1 MLQFNH
7 LLEPLAG
14 SDPAGRDLSFSSEVD
29 AINLAR
35 QFDDPT
41 LDQGEWVVALKEADW
56 PFVFDKCQALLETQ
70 SKDLRIAGW
79 LLEAASKT
87 RHFEGMAA
95 GFALLAGLCDRYWD
109 VLHPVIEDGDVEQRV
124 GNFAW
129 LLSRAAVLAK
139 EIPLTQGRETA
150 YSWSDFESA
159 RARANTALRTGEP
172 TPEHAK
178 HPDLAVLETVRRKG
192 SKAYYESLISSIQHT
207 ITAAVDFER
216 AMDARLGQQGPSL
229 TPLKDILATI
239 LSTAQRFGADVGLRT
254 AAASSDDASPGSSP
268 VNAPAGTPGHSG
280 PVQNR
285 EHALQQL
292 REVAEFFRRTEPH
305 SPVAYL
311 AAKAASWGDMPLHA
325 WLKLVV
331 KDPGSLAFIEE
342 LLDVK
347 DPT

>member
-1 MLQFNH
+1 MLNFTN
-7 LLEPLAG
+7 LLEPIAG
-14 SDPAGRDLSFSSEVD
+14 SSLAGRDLSFSSEVD

-35 QFDDPT
+35 QFDDPS

-56 PFVFDKCQALLETQ
+56 PFVYDKCKALLETQ

-129 LLSRAAVLAK
+129 LLTRAASLAK
-139 EIPLTQGRETA
+139 EIPLTEGRETA

-159 RARANTALRTGEP
+159 RARANTELRTGERA
-172 TPEHAK
+172 TQQANQPE
-178 HPDLAVLETVRRKG
+178 LAVLEALRRKG
-192 SKAYYESLISSIQHT
+192 SKGYYENLIAAISHT
-207 ITAAVDFER
+207 IAAVADFER
-216 AMDARLGQQGPSL
+216 AMDARLGRDGPSL
-229 TPLKDILATI
+229 TPVKDVLATI
-239 LSTAQRFGADVGLRT
+239 LSTVQRFGTDVGLRT
-254 AAASSDDASPGSSP
+254 ASAMPDDAAPGAAT
-268 VNAPAGTPGHSG
+268 VNAQSGAAAHSG
-280 PVQNR
+280 PVHSR
-285 EHALQQL
+285 DHALQRL
-292 REVAEFFRRTEPH
+292 REVADFFRRTEPH

-311 AAKAASWGDMPLHA
+311 AAKAASWGEMPLHT

-342 LLDVK
+342 MLDVK
-347 DPT
+347 PPT